1 MEQRD
6 FYPEFR
12 FFASRSGG
20 AGGQNVNKV
29 SSKVE
34 LRFHV
39 AGSALLTEAEKAL
52 VKEKL
57 ANHINQEGF
66 LQIVSQEDRSQLMNK
81 QQAVK
86 KFYNLLTKAFFKPKP
101 RKATKPSKSAV
112 EKRITAKKQEGEKK
126 RMRRVARNLGENE
139 AHQD

>member
-1 MEQRD
+1 LEQRD

-12 FFASRSGG
+12 FFTSRSGG

-39 AGSALLTEAEKAL
+39 DGSQLLTEEEKVL

-81 QQAVK
+81 EKAVK
-86 KFYNLLTKAFFKPKP
+86 KFYNLLKKAFFKPKP
-101 RKATKPSKSAV
+101 RKATKPSKGAV
-112 EKRITAKKQEGEKK
+112 ERRITAKKHEGEKK
-126 RMRRVARNLGENE
+126 SMRRVAKGNLNNNYE
-139 AHQD
+139 D